1 MDELAL
7 ELLARPWCL
16 EPCKGEVRKEVGG
29 DQLLNWESGG
39 VRGALRD
46 ILFIFNQVKYQ
57 LSVGRHHCIRFS
69 YSLLPLG
76 SQ

>member
-1 MDELAL
+1 
-7 ELLARPWCL
+7 
-16 EPCKGEVRKEVGG
+16 
-29 DQLLNWESGG
+29 